1 MVVSG
6 RNSLSNSA
14 SSRTENN
21 PPQASA
27 SGFAGM
33 PDPPNNDYDLDS
45 NQGDI
50 DTDEYRFTQGHL
62 LGSILLKLAN
72 DNTAL
77 ARKCHLREMETN
89 IQDLCADFQA
99 ALQIEKDAVINSCLR
114 VSADEREKQLQQEL
128 NNHTLNQEIE
138 PPAYFSPSA
147 TWTTPNRMADS
158 MKIFPSRTKFSGSQK
173 DNYMTIVEFLS
184 LVNTAQRQCRLSE
197 DEFKDAL
204 KACTT
209 GKAHILLAEWI
220 DNGLDM
226 SSIYHNFTLHFDKRL
241 TAEEARALIN
251 VYRAPKNS
259 NLAEVISHLMMLGS
273 RISASMHDEIS
284 RKSTYNNEVINALMR
299 CLPSTSATLVRN
311 IFNQLSAR
319 LGRSCDATELSR
331 ALNIYR
337 STIDADIKS
346 SGADLNRGRQSN
358 NTSHRKNK
366 NPNWTQFSSYNL
378 SSVASNMANKIFPS
392 RNPYHKLP
400 ATRPPHA
407 QNRRPPPPRQ
417 GALKLTNNNM
427 SANRN
432 RRIGPS
438 RPQHNKK
445 IRHVP
450 TGCTLCG
457 KSDHR
462 ASQGC
467 PNMRTDNGQIY
478 KVMPAHSTCS
488 ACPGNKKNTLN
499 HPPALCPF
507 RKGGPLERQG

>member
-1 MVVSG
+1 MFSG
-6 RNSLSNSA
+6 RNSRSNSA
-14 SSRTENN
+14 SSRPENI
-21 PPQASA
+21 PPQAPNT
-27 SGFAGM
+27 GYAGM
-33 PDPPNNDYDLDS
+33 QDPPNNDYDIDS

-62 LGSILLKLAN
+62 LGSILLKLAK

-89 IQDLCADFQA
+89 IQDLCADFQT
-99 ALQIEKDAVINSCLR
+99 ALQIEKDAAINSCLK
-114 VSADEREKQLQQEL
+114 VSSDEREKQLQQEL

-138 PPAYFSPSA
+138 PPAYFLPSA

-220 DNGLDM
+220 ANGLDM

-241 TAEEARALIN
+241 TADEARAQIN
-251 VYRAPKNS
+251 VYRAPKNA

-273 RISASMHDEIS
+273 RISAVMHDEIS
-284 RKSTYNNEVINALMR
+284 RRSTYNMEVINALIR
-299 CLPSTSATLVRN
+299 CLPSTSSTMVRN
-311 IFNQLSAR
+311 INNQLSAR

-337 STIDADIKS
+337 PTIDADIKS
-346 SGADLNRGRQSN
+346 SGVDLNRSRQLN
-358 NTSHRKNK
+358 NTSNRKNK
-366 NPNWTQFSSYNL
+366 NPNWTQFSSYNVN
-378 SSVASNMANKIFPS
+378 SGASNMANTPFHPLDTS
-392 RNPYHKLP
+392 HNLP
-400 ATRPPHA
+400 ATRPQHV
-407 QNRRPPPPRQ
+407 QNRRPFPPRQ
-417 GALKLTNNNM
+417 AALRLTNNNM
-427 SANRN
+427 SADRN
-432 RRIGPS
+432 RHTGPS
-438 RPQHNKK
+438 QPNYNK
-445 IRHVP
+445 RARDVP
-450 TGCTLCG
+450 IGCTLCG
-457 KSDHR
+457 QTDHR

-467 PNMRTDNGQIY
+467 DNMRLDDGQIY

-488 ACPGNKKNTLN
+488 LCPGNIKNTLN

-507 RKGGPLERQG
+507 REGGPLEHQD